1 MKHSV
6 RAFYKTTERLAF
18 KVEIP
23 SESFEQLTELME
35 WQEPDDPIYEY
46 ELSDEQIAALEK
58 LIGRDFHHPDYLFFL
73 SCSA

>member
-23 SESFEQLTELME
+23 SESFEQLTELMD

-58 LIGRDFHHPDYLFFL
+58 LIGRRFHSPDYLFFL

>member
-6 RAFYKTTERLAF
+6 RAFYRTTERLAF

-23 SESFEQLTELME
+23 SENFEQLTGLME

-46 ELSDEQIAALEK
+46 ELSDEQIADLEK
-58 LIGRDFHHPDYLFFL
+58 LIGHQFHSPEYLFFL